1 MNTITTPKYSPA
13 FQAKYLHSE
22 SLKLV
27 ADYAVE
33 HGKFDKLNQARKN
46 IDKAALQT
54 RLRFDL
60 GDKDGK
66 PFVTFTR
73 YKLKPAS
80 IIVKTM
86 DDLILDKVTVFQSE
100 KRMNPLKFA
109 FEKLIKIGNDAP
121 KNNMFKNVVI
131 KK

>member
-1 MNTITTPKYSPA
+1 MNTITPKYTPT
-13 FQAKYLHSE
+13 FQAKYLNSE

-46 IDKAALQT
+46 IDKSALQT

-60 GDKDGK
+60 GEKDGK

-80 IIVKTM
+80 IIVKNM
-86 DDLILDKVTVFQSE
+86 DDLVMDKVTVFQSE
-100 KRMNPLKFA
+100 KKVNPLKFA
-109 FEKLIKIGNDAP
+109 LEKLIKIGNDAP
-121 KNNMFKNVVI
+121 KNKMFQNVVI